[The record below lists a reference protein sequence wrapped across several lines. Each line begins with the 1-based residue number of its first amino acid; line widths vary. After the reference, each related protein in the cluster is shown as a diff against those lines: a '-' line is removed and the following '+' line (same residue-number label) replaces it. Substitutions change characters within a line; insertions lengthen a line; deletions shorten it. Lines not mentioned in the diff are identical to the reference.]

1 MWTSR
6 DCHLRA
12 VVFASA
18 DGTTLVT
25 LCAMPLLDRLVKQL
39 LPREDRFFDLL
50 VKGAEI
56 AVRSSEVMERLCQA
70 GDDAAREALIKES
83 RDVEH
88 AADAVI
94 HEVYDALNRTFVTP
108 IDRSDIYDLATHLED
123 IVDLNHATAMQLEVH
138 AINELPKGSAQIAA
152 LTVKATNVALRAV
165 TKLRGLKLLDQIRA
179 DCTEMSRLEHDGDDI
194 YRAQMKELFRTE
206 KDAIRLIQHKEFLE
220 GLERTLDAVD
230 HTGKVLSAIVIK
242 NG

>member
-1 MWTSR
+1 VPLLTP
-6 DCHLRA
+6 C
-12 VVFASA
+12 V
-18 DGTTLVT
+18 
-25 LCAMPLLDRLVKQL
+25 MPLIDRLVKML

-56 AVRSSEVMERLCQA
+56 AEQSAHVMKRLCE
-70 GDDAAREALIKES
+70 DADGAERSALVKEMQ
-83 RDVEH
+83 DVEH

-138 AINELPKGSAQIAA
+138 VIGSIPEGSLELASLCVQAGAE
-152 LTVKATNVALRAV
+152 VKAAV
-165 TKLRGLKLLDQIRA
+165 EKLRGLKHLDQVRA
-179 DCTEMSRLEHDGDDI
+179 HCTQTSRLEHEGDVI
-194 YRAQMKELFRTE
+194 YRGQMKALFRNE
-206 KDAIRLIQHKEFLE
+206 QNAVRLIQHKEFLE
-220 GLERTLDAVD
+220 GLERVLDAFD
-230 HTGKVLSAIVIK
+230 HTGGSLSAIVIK

>member
-1 MWTSR
+1 
-6 DCHLRA
+6 
-12 VVFASA
+12 
-18 DGTTLVT
+18 
-25 LCAMPLLDRLVKQL
+25 MPLLDRLVKQL

-56 AVRSSEVMERLCQA
+56 AVGSSEVMERLCQA
-70 GDDAAREALIKES
+70 RTEDSREALIKES
-83 RDVEH
+83 RDIEH

-94 HEVYDALNRTFVTP
+94 HDVYDALNRTFVTP

-123 IVDLNHATAMQLEVH
+123 IVDLNHATAMQLELH
-138 AINELPKGSAQIAA
+138 LIDDLPKGSAELAA
-152 LTVKATNVALRAV
+152 LTVKASRVALQAV
-165 TKLRGLKLLDQIRA
+165 MKLRGLKLLDQIRA
-179 DCTEMSRLEHDGDDI
+179 DCTEMSRIEHDGDDI
-194 YRAQMKELFRTE
+194 YRAQMKQLFRTE
-206 KDAIRLIQHKEFLE
+206 KDAVRLIQHKEFLE